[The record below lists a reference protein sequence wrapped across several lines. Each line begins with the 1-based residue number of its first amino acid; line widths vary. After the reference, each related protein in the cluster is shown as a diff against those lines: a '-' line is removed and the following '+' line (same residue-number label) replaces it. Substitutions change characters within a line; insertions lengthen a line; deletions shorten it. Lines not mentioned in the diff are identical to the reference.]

1 MRIIDGSHKK
11 RQIILPSKIDISPT
25 TDFAKEALFNILRY
39 YTDFQGIDVLDIFSG
54 SGNISYEFAS
64 RGANKIIAIEKNY
77 FWYNFIQNNIE
88 KINLKSFSVFQLDA
102 FYYIQHCKEKFDI
115 IFADPPYNLDNID
128 KIPDLIFDNNLL
140 NDDGVLILEHGS
152 KLSFS
157 DHKRL
162 IDHRSYGKV
171 NFSFFK

>member
-1 MRIIDGSHKK
+1 MRIIGGSHKK

-64 RGANKIIAIEKNY
+64 RGANKIIAIEKDD

-88 KINLKSFSVFQLDA
+88 KINLKSISVFQIDA
-102 FYYIQHCKEKFDI
+102 FYFIQHCKEKFDI
-115 IFADPPYNLDNID
+115 IF
-128 KIPDLIFDNNLL
+128 DNNLL
-140 NDDGVLILEHGS
+140 NDDGILILEHGG

>member
-39 YTDFQGIDVLDIFSG
+39 YTDFRDIDVLDLFSG

-64 RGANKIIAIEKNY
+64 RGAKKVIAIEKNE
-77 FWYNFIQNNIE
+77 FWSDFIKNNIE
-88 KINLKSFSVFQLDA
+88 KINLQSISVFQLDA
-102 FYYIQHCKEKFDI
+102 FYFIQHCKEKFDI

-128 KIPDLIFDNNLL
+128 KIPDIIFDNNLL
-140 NDDGVLILEHGS
+140 NDEGILIIEHGARV
-152 KLSFS
+152 SFS
-157 DHKRL
+157 EYKRL
-162 IDHRSYGKV
+162 VDHRSYGKV
-171 NFSFFK
+171 NFSFFQ